1 MATRHGIPADDSAT
15 LCVVVPKDVKERVKR
30 LGNTSG
36 RVRKYIVD
44 GLTKDEKEKCRGQ
57 EK

>member
-1 MATRHGIPADDSAT
+1 MATRHGKLADDSAT
-15 LCVVVPKDVKERVKR
+15 LCVVVPNDVKERVKR

-44 GLTKDEKEKCRGQ
+44 GLTKDEKEKSREQ